1 MFQLSLRPFQRLI
14 LWTAVCAFLT
24 ACGCTAGSPRSGE
37 GTATAAQAI
46 AAVSPAVSPSP
57 TLTVAPTAIATQ
69 TASPPP
75 STTPGATPAARADVE
90 QYERGPQPTPRTPQ
104 PTATPKPTSFPCVPG
119 NWRLD
124 WEASGRLP
132 PDVSMEVAR
141 FAYDSPRSFF
151 IAVENWVGLIDLD
164 EPFDV
169 AEARDILV
177 VGFAEIPELTTIT
190 DIEVQGGTAFVGGDS
205 QLRVLNTNN
214 NCYLT
219 PIATADFPFPV
230 QDVELEGDRIY
241 VGGIIGGQL
250 HIEVLDRRALPDIER
265 LGALTF
271 APALWSVVGGQLLTY
286 TEDEAT
292 VTAADVADLG
302 AVVTR
307 QTPLPIDPEWDVF
320 KPQLVNDALSFITS
334 DVGLVSITG
343 LLEPEPTMASREV
356 PFYFAVDGHTAG
368 EHHLFVRINFC
379 DVDWCISEV
388 YVATRDLPD
397 ELVAIN
403 LYPHYPVYHYY
414 AIQEDIIFA
423 FSDYSLI
430 VIDRTAAE
438 GREIVRTYPLR

>member
-1 MFQLSLRPFQRLI
+1 MFQLSPRPFQRLI
-14 LWTAVCAFLT
+14 LWLAVCAFLT
-24 ACGCTAGSPRSGE
+24 ACGGASSSSRPEEVTIP
-37 GTATAAQAI
+37 
-46 AAVSPAVSPSP
+46 AAVVAAVVSPSP
-57 TLTVAPTAIATQ
+57 IPTSAPTATATQ
-69 TASPPP
+69 TAPATP
-75 STTPGATPAARADVE
+75 SATPGATPAARADFE
-90 QYERGPQPTPRTPQ
+90 QYERGPQSTPRTPQ
-104 PTATPKPTSFPCVPG
+104 PTAAPKPTSFPCVPG

-132 PDVSMEVAR
+132 PDVSMEMAR
-141 FAYDSPRSFF
+141 FAYDAPRSFF
-151 IAVENWVGLIDLD
+151 IAVENWVGLIELA
-164 EPFDV
+164 EPFDA

-190 DIEVQGGTAFVGGDS
+190 DIEVQGGTAFIGGDS
-205 QLRVLNTNN
+205 QLRVLNTDN
-214 NCYLT
+214 NCYLL

-250 HIEVLDRRALPDIER
+250 HIEVLDRRALPNIER
-265 LGALTF
+265 LGTLSF

-286 TEDEAT
+286 TEHEVMLT
-292 VTAADVADLG
+292 VADVTNLG

-307 QTPLPIDPEWDVF
+307 QTPLPIDLEWDVF
-320 KPQLVNDALSFITS
+320 KPQLVNDALSFVTP
-334 DVGLVSITG
+334 DAGLVSITG

-397 ELVAIN
+397 ELVAIS
-403 LYPHYPVYHYY
+403 LYPHYPVHHYY
-414 AIQEDIIFA
+414 AIQESIVFA
-423 FSDYSLI
+423 FSNYSLI
-430 VIDRTAAE
+430 VIDRTAPE
-438 GREIVRTYPLR
+438 GREIVRTYPLRW